1 MEQIEVKYKLN
12 TSQWNR
18 CNWWFIITI
27 NYHISKSNMYM
38 LTKDRSSCAN
48 FGMITELF
56 AINIDKADTAIKLR
70 TQRE

>member
-1 MEQIEVKYKLN
+1 
-12 TSQWNR
+12 
-18 CNWWFIITI
+18 
-27 NYHISKSNMYM
+27 M
-38 LTKDRSSCAN
+38 LTKDRSSCAS